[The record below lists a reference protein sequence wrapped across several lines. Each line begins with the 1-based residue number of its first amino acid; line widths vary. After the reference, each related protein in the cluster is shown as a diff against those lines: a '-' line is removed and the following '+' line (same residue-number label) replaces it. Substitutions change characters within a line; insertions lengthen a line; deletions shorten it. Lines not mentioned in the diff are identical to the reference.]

1 MQSTST
7 KRIEVPHKEVSMG
20 DILTTTTREDS
31 TQPLGEKQLLS
42 SLINK
47 EEVVNVL
54 RVERCILGDVE

>member
-1 MQSTST
+1 
-7 KRIEVPHKEVSMG
+7 MG